1 MTEIQKSFIETQF
14 PVSKVSKES
23 YKERKA
29 NLGQT
34 LTGLGKW
41 WGRKPLIMV
50 RATILGLLLP
60 STDDPKKD
68 HEIFLRIL
76 GMDDAGL
83 LARKYKAIPLAT
95 LYAKATSPEKA
106 QFFTEGDRPAWKP
119 GIDSTNKA
127 SLQRSVFL
135 RMGYDEKITYC
146 KRPEEMESIPEES
159 WPAINNHLGTS
170 AKTLQELMEQ
180 LSVKRYGEVI
190 TVGDCF
196 AGGGS
201 IPFEAARVGLK
212 AYGSD
217 LNPVASL
224 LTWASLNING
234 ASDEE
239 VKKLR
244 EFQEKVYNA
253 VDKQITEWGIEHNE
267 QGDRAIAYLYCNE
280 AKCPAC
286 DWRVPMSPSWVIGR
300 GTKTV
305 ATLHADESNKRFD
318 IQVASGVSSD
328 AIKSADAAGTV
339 GAGGMTC
346 PHCHTTTPIASI
358 RRDRRVDGKL
368 VSGLRQWEKADFMP
382 GPDDIFQ
389 ERLYCIKYESKRSG
403 RNERYYTA
411 PTDEDL
417 QREEKIVTLLSER
430 FVEWQ
435 EKGYVPSDQIEPGY
449 NTSQPIRERG
459 WKYWHQLFNSRQLLT
474 IGTMA
479 LVAGDLGD
487 SEIERTMGILG
498 VNKSATLNSR
508 LSMWHPG
515 AGNEKVDSLFVNQAL
530 NTLSNYGCRS
540 LKSLDT
546 TWYFNINNQYI
557 PKSGKVEPDDARH
570 ISANAHYWI
579 TDPPYADAVNYH
591 ELSEFF
597 LAWDKKMIERTF
609 PGWYGHSNRNHAVK
623 GTGSLFAHAMIDV
636 YKNLSNHMPD
646 DGAQVVMFTHQ
657 DPAVWAEL
665 SLILWSAGLQVT
677 AAWNIATET
686 ESGGLKAG
694 NYVKGTVLMVLRK
707 NLGNESGWL
716 EDIYPQIKREVKLQ
730 IDSMRDLDTGA
741 EPDFT
746 DNDYM
751 LAAYAASLKVLTS
764 YKTLGD
770 VNVELELNRE
780 RDKKNKSP
788 IQTIIES
795 AVRVAFE
802 YLIPKGFSKATW
814 KDFTKEEKYY
824 IKALEFERTGN
835 FALSSYQE
843 LARGLGVPEYTT
855 MLASSKANAARVK
868 TPVEFANRY
877 LSDSHPLAG
886 TLVRQILMA
895 IYVSIK
901 NDDATTGKNWLR
913 NEVPTYWTDR
923 PKISE
928 VFDAI
933 IAFETVEG
941 AEHWVDS
948 VQYAKYVK
956 SLVENDGV

>member
-95 LYAKATSPEKA
+95 LYARATVTEKA
-106 QFFTEGDRPAWKP
+106 RFFTQGDKPAWKP
-119 GIDSTNKA
+119 GIDSTDKA
-127 SLQRSVFL
+127 GLQRSVFL

-146 KRPEEMESIPEES
+146 KRPEEMENIPDES

-170 AKTLQELMEQ
+170 ARSLQDLMEQ
-180 LSVKRYGEVI
+180 LSVKRYGEVV

-201 IPFEAARVGLK
+201 IPFEAARLGLSS
-212 AYGSD
+212 YGSD
-217 LNPVASL
+217 LNPVATL

-234 ASDEE
+234 ASDDEADE
-239 VKKLR
+239 LR
-244 EFQEKVYNA
+244 KFQQQVYDS
-253 VDKQITEWGIEHNE
+253 VDRQIKQWGIEHNE
-267 QGDRAIAYLYCNE
+267 RGDRANSYLYCNE
-280 AKCPAC
+280 TKCPAC
-286 DWRVPMSPSWVIGR
+286 GWLVPMAPSWVIGK

-305 ATLHADESNKRFD
+305 AILRQDEVNKRFD
-318 IQVASGVSSD
+318 IAIRTGVT
-328 AIKSADAAGTV
+328 SAEMKAADTMATV
-339 GAGGMTC
+339 NKDGLNC
-346 PHCHTTTPIASI
+346 PNCHTVTPITSI
-358 RRDRRVDGKL
+358 RRDQRVSGERT
-368 VSGLRQWEKADFMP
+368 VSGLRQWDKGDFIP
-382 GPDDIFQ
+382 RDSDIFQ
-389 ERLYCIKYESKRSG
+389 ERLYCIQYDSATNGKVT
-403 RNERYYTA
+403 RYYTA
-411 PTDEDL
+411 PSSEDL
-417 QREEKIVTLLSER
+417 TREKKVVELLNER
-430 FVEWQ
+430 FDDWQ
-435 EKGYVPSDQIEPGY
+435 SRGIIPSDRIEPGY
-449 NTSQPIRERG
+449 NTDQPIRERG
-459 WKYWHQLFNSRQLLT
+459 WRYWHQLFNPRQLL
-474 IGTMA
+474 INGLYA
-479 LVAGDLGD
+479 ERVAEEKDVKK
-487 SEIERTMGILG
+487 RVVGILG
-498 VNKSATLNSR
+498 INKNSDWSSKISIW
-508 LSMWHPG
+508 LAAWDKTT
-515 AGNEKVDSLFVNQAL
+515 NTFTNQAL
-530 NTLSNYGCRS
+530 NTLYNYGARS
-540 LKSLDT
+540 NTALKTSWLLSIKNTLVSEDNVT
-546 TWYFNINNQYI
+546 DMI
-557 PKSGKVEPDDARH
+557 DARKLNH
-570 ISANAHYWI
+570 TSHFWI

-591 ELSEFF
+591 ELSEYF
-597 LAWDKKMIERTF
+597 LSWDKKLIEDTF
-609 PGWYGHSNRNHAVK
+609 PQWYTTSRRNEAVK
-623 GTGSLFAHAMIDV
+623 GSDAAFSHAMIDV

-716 EDIYPQIKREVKLQ
+716 EDIYPQIKREVKMQ

-868 TPVEFANRY
+868 TPVEFANKY
-877 LSDSHPLAG
+877 ISDSHPLAC

-901 NDDATTGKNWLR
+901 NDDATAGKNWLR

-923 PKISE
+923 QKISE

-941 AEHWVDS
+941 NEHWADS